1 MQRLVDRVLAT
12 VVPIVDWI
20 FSFWPVRGI
29 AIVFDRYGK
38 VGGGIF
44 AWGLANRALFALLPG
59 LLLIVS
65 IIGFVVRDP
74 ELQQEILDAIV
85 ELAPPLQ
92 GLITD
97 SVEVL
102 ANGAAAFGI
111 IGLVTLIWGASG
123 FFQALEVAFAVLLG
137 EERRRDP
144 VSRAVIGILGV
155 VAILAV
161 LTATVVAAS
170 FAWPW
175 LEDLLKP
182 VIDLAPIRL
191 LAPAL
196 AGVFVSLAL
205 TVAYLAIPMRRPSL
219 GAAWLPAV
227 AGGIAI
233 AALTEVVAF
242 LGPRLVGSAAFYGAI
257 AAVFLMLI
265 WLQFAV
271 QVVLVGMV
279 WTGLRSFGWP
289 SRDEVSWPAGNL
301 NRPTF
306 GQGQEGQDPG

>member
-1 MQRLVDRVLAT
+1 MQRLADRVLSA
-12 VVPIVDWI
+12 VVPIVDWV

-74 ELQQEILDAIV
+74 ALQQRILDAII

-102 ANGAAAFGI
+102 ARGAVAFGI
-111 IGLVTLIWGASG
+111 VGLVTLIWGASG

-144 VSRAVIGILGV
+144 VSRGVIGIVGV
-155 VAILAV
+155 VGILVV
-161 LTATVVAAS
+161 LAGTAFAAS

-175 LEDLLKP
+175 VEDLLAP
-182 VIDLAPIRL
+182 VIDLAPLRMLAPL
-191 LAPAL
+191 LAAAL
-196 AGVFVSLAL
+196 VAGAL
-205 TVAYLAIPMRRPSL
+205 LVAYLAIPIRRPPL
-219 GAAWLPAV
+219 AAAWIPAL
-227 AGGIAI
+227 AGGISI
-233 AALTEVVAF
+233 AVLTEIIAF
-242 LGPRLVGSAAFYGAI
+242 LGPRLVGLAAFYGAI
-257 AAVFLMLI
+257 AAVFLILI

-279 WTGLRSFGWP
+279 WTGLRAFGWP

-306 GQGQEGQDPG
+306 GQAVEERDRG

>member
-1 MQRLVDRVLAT
+1 MQRLVDRVLST

-155 VAILAV
+155 VAILGV
-161 LTATVVAAS
+161 LTVTVVAAS

-227 AGGIAI
+227 AGGVAI
-233 AALTEVVAF
+233 AVLTELVAF

-271 QVVLVGMV
+271 QVVLIGMV

-301 NRPTF
+301 NRPTL
-306 GQGQEGQDPG
+306 GQAQVGQEPD